1 MNIRETIK
9 KIINEDNR
17 MRGNIRQIV
26 RDIVIVFKNEDEGEF
41 QLPEYFEDRDEMV
54 YNFVG
59 LPVPLSVEVDLNIDE
74 SIDGYALDADYYR
87 EEHTINIII
96 TYNPEEK
103 SQSMYDMIGELNE
116 LIAHELKHTR
126 QRVTGNYDLDVE
138 EPEEPLQYYTQP
150 HEIDAQY
157 FGFKRLSR
165 LTRKPFEEIVRNWF
179 DTHQTQ
185 HGLTDDESEIVIG
198 KILKHKN

>member
-9 KIINEDNR
+9 KIIKEDNR
-17 MRGNIRQIV
+17 MKGNIRQIV
-26 RDIVIVFKNEDEGEF
+26 RDIITVFKNEDEGEF

-59 LPVPLSVEVDLNIDE
+59 LPVPLSVEVDLNHDD
-74 SIDGYALDADYYR
+74 SISGHEMDANYYR
-87 EEHTINIII
+87 NEHTIHLSI

-103 SQSMYDMIGELNE
+103 SQTTYDMIGELNE
-116 LIAHELKHTR
+116 IIAHELKHTR

-138 EPEEPLQYYTQP
+138 EPEESLQYYTQP

-165 LTRKPFEEIVRNWF
+165 LTRKPFEEVVRNWF
-179 DTHQTQ
+179 DTHQSQ
-185 HGLTDDESEIVIG
+185 HGLTNDESEIVID